1 MKLRLSDPTSTRFIS
16 DILTFL
22 SEMTKFSTSGNN
34 QSHISSS
41 KALLENNKKKRIVH
55 MYGDIFNFIPS
66 INFVIL
72 DREVKGFVVAFSRSG
87 VFGNDEMVD

>member
-22 SEMTKFSTSGNN
+22 SEMTKFSTSGN

-41 KALLENNKKKRIVH
+41 KVFLEIKRRKKDNK
-55 MYGDIFNFIPS
+55 YGDIFNFIQFRHFGP
-66 INFVIL
+66 
-72 DREVKGFVVAFSRSG
+72 RGQVKGFVIAFSRSG